1 MHIEEINVGHQLL
14 DIFYGEEWVF
24 EINDDTLDMSSDVND
39 LLGQLFGCY
48 ELGLNELCIEIGT
61 GFGFCCSNNES
72 YEVLKTMQLRA
83 INKLR
88 EERKCKSH
96 IPS

>member
-39 LLGQLFGCY
+39 LLGQLFGC
-48 ELGLNELCIEIGT
+48 
-61 GFGFCCSNNES
+61 
-72 YEVLKTMQLRA
+72 
-83 INKLR
+83 
-88 EERKCKSH
+88 
-96 IPS
+96 